1 VPTSVEVRRTPA
13 DRAARL
19 LTELLSP
26 AVLVATVLLVVAW
39 TSAESPGQALAMGLI
54 AAAAASFVP
63 IAFIL
68 AGVRRG
74 HWTDW
79 HVTVREHRKLPLLV
93 CLGSTALGAVGLFL
107 IGAPRDLLALIA
119 CMAAALVVAAPI
131 TLLLRFKISIHG
143 LVAAGVAVTF
153 TVVYGAA
160 LLVTWPVAAAV
171 CWSRVRLGD
180 HSALQVLSGAAVGAA
195 ATGLLFPLLR

>member
-1 VPTSVEVRRTPA
+1 VPTSVETRRNPA
-13 DRAARL
+13 DRVARL
-19 LTELLSP
+19 LTEVLSP
-26 AVLVATVLLVVAW
+26 AVLVAMVLLVVAW
-39 TSAESPGQALAMGLI
+39 SSAESAGQALAMGGT
-54 AAAAASFVP
+54 AAAAASFIP
-63 IAFIL
+63 ITFIL

-74 HWTDW
+74 HWSDW
-79 HVTVREHRKLPLLV
+79 HVTVREHRRLPLLV
-93 CLGSTALGAVGLFL
+93 CLGSTALGAAGLAL

-119 CMAAALVVAAPI
+119 CMAAALLVAAPI

-153 TVVYGAA
+153 VVMYGAA
-160 LLVTWPVAAAV
+160 LLVTWPIAAAV

-180 HSALQVLSGAAVGAA
+180 HSSAQVLAGAAVGAA